1 MYVILTLVARSISDD
16 LSSGDAARFRDD
28 EYGKSESTSGMG
40 SSSARNESA
49 HKGERDKEK
58 KEKDKEEFEGRHKFI
73 SCGYSKFTDYFFL
86 CPSFQKQLKS
96 LMEIVHYADEYFVQ
110 SLFLEHAI
118 WSNY

>member
-73 SCGYSKFTDYFFL
+73 SRGYSKFTD
-86 CPSFQKQLKS
+86 
-96 LMEIVHYADEYFVQ
+96 
-110 SLFLEHAI
+110 
-118 WSNY
+118 